1 MKRKLLS
8 IILLATMLC
17 VSACGGQTTDG
28 DVNTEADVQKENDT
42 SIIGEAD
49 TNVELP
55 DNTEEVFAIGDPA
68 YSKEITI
75 PEDMLSMLAPMD
87 AILMC
92 GAETGFEYDAKDP
105 EVFWRL
111 MYYNLGNHGSRH
123 QLAKL
128 NEGTLYLDRR
138 AVQEFATGMF
148 VDYSDLPAV
157 PEDFAESITYDASM
171 DQYQFSL
178 GDRGLSDAEFVKCMQ
193 NADGSYDVTARLYDL
208 EDNSTIVSAV
218 FHLVTNPYADG
229 ISEPLFLYTIAS
241 FEEITE

>member
-17 VSACGGQTTDG
+17 VSACGGQTDG
-28 DVNTEADVQKENDT
+28 DANAQQDSQVNNDISYENDVQTDVEEPDNNTGDT
-42 SIIGEAD
+42 SI
-49 TNVELP
+49 
-55 DNTEEVFAIGDPA
+55 IGDPA
-68 YSKEITI
+68 YSQEITI
-75 PEDMLSMLAPMD
+75 PDDMYDMLAPMD

-92 GAETGFEYDAKDP
+92 GAETGFEYDAENP

-123 QLAKL
+123 TSARL
-128 NEGTLYLDRR
+128 NEGVLYLSRS
-138 AVQEFATGMF
+138 AVAEFATGMF
-148 VDYSDLPAV
+148 ANYTDLPEI
-157 PEDFAESITYDASM
+157 PEDYAGSVTYDENSDM
-171 DQYQFSL
+171 YTFSL

-218 FHLVTNPYADG
+218 FHLVANPYADE
-229 ISEPLFLYTIAS
+229 ISGPLFLYTISS